1 MNVSE
6 DHKPTAASADQQH
19 DGSAASVARGPES
32 ATDLRPRADRRTDPE
47 RIVGSSDFLTL
58 VRQRERGKLKIYIG
72 SAAGTGKTYRMLQE
86 AHDLRRRGV
95 DIVVGFV
102 ETHNRAET
110 DAQIGDLEVVP
121 RNTIEYRGVTLEE
134 MDVDAVIARHPEVA
148 IVDELAHTNVPGA
161 RNGKRWQDVM
171 LLLDEGINVITAVN
185 VQHIESLNDV
195 LERELGV
202 TIRETL
208 PDWVVGQADQVV
220 NLDISAEDLRQRLRE
235 GKIYHADKIQ
245 TALANFFTDENL
257 TTLRELALR
266 EVASS
271 VDRSRE
277 EIVRRTEGG
286 LAARRAVDRVMA
298 CLSSNP
304 PLSRV
309 LLRKASRIAGRLN
322 TDWFCVYVQT
332 ANERADRIDS
342 TLQRHLVDN
351 IQLAQSLGAEV
362 VKLEGEDVAATLVR
376 FARERGVTLAIVG
389 ETRRSRWYRLRRGS
403 IVERLMAARAGLD
416 VLVVSAA
423 DEAELRT
430 TRERRGDF
438 GSDE

>member
-1 MNVSE
+1 MPIEQGSAGQE
-6 DHKPTAASADQQH
+6 DSIQQH
-19 DGSAASVARGPES
+19 WERRSPSHARTP
-32 ATDLRPRADRRTDPE
+32 
-47 RIVGSSDFLTL
+47 GSSDFLAL
-58 VRQRERGKLKIYIG
+58 MRQRERGKLKVYIG

-86 AHDLRRRGV
+86 AQDLHRRGV
-95 DIVVGFV
+95 DVVIGYV
-102 ETHNRAET
+102 ETHGRAET
-110 DAQIGDLEVVP
+110 DAQIRDLEVVP
-121 RNTIEYRGVTLEE
+121 RKQIEYRGVTLEE
-134 MDVDAVIARHPEVA
+134 MDVDAVVARHPQVA

-161 RNGKRWQDVM
+161 RNGKRWQDV
-171 LLLDEGINVITAVN
+171 LHLIDEGINVITAVN
-185 VQHIESLNDV
+185 VQHLESLNDV

-202 TIRETL
+202 TIRETV

-235 GKIYHADKIQ
+235 GKIYHPDKIQ

-277 EIVRRTEGG
+277 ELVRRQENGG
-286 LAARRAVDRVMA
+286 VTPARRTVDRVMA
-298 CLSSNP
+298 CLSSDP

-322 TDWFCVYVQT
+322 SDWFCVYVQMPE
-332 ANERADRIDS
+332 ERPDRIDS
-342 TLQRHLVDN
+342 TIQRHLVDN

-362 VKLEGEDVAATLVR
+362 VKLEGADVARTLIR
-376 FARERGVTLAIVG
+376 FAAERGVTLAIVG

-403 IVERLMAARAGLD
+403 IVDRLMSGQTGLD
-416 VLVVSAA
+416 VLVVSGA
-423 DEAELRT
+423 DDGEARGGV
-430 TRERRGDF
+430 RERRAEL

>member
-1 MNVSE
+1 MPIE
-6 DHKPTAASADQQH
+6 Q
-19 DGSAASVARGPES
+19 GSAGQEDSIHQHWERRSASHS
-32 ATDLRPRADRRTDPE
+32 RTP
-47 RIVGSSDFLTL
+47 GSSDFLAL
-58 VRQRERGKLKIYIG
+58 MRQRERGKLKVYIG

-86 AHDLRRRGV
+86 AHDLHRRGV
-95 DIVVGFV
+95 DVVIGYV
-102 ETHNRAET
+102 ETHGRAET
-110 DAQIGDLEVVP
+110 DAQIRDLEVMP
-121 RNTIEYRGVTLEE
+121 RRKIEYRGVTLEE
-134 MDVDAVIARHPEVA
+134 MDVDAVVARRPQVA

-161 RNGKRWQDVM
+161 RNGKRWQDV
-171 LLLDEGINVITAVN
+171 LHLIDEGINVITAVN
-185 VQHIESLNDV
+185 VQHLESLNDV

-202 TIRETL
+202 TIRETV

-235 GKIYHADKIQ
+235 GKIYHPDKIQ

-277 EIVRRTEGG
+277 EIVRRQDSGAV
-286 LAARRAVDRVMA
+286 AARRTVDRVMA
-298 CLSSNP
+298 CLSSDP

-322 TDWFCVYVQT
+322 TDWFCVYVQMPE
-332 ANERADRIDS
+332 ERADRIDS
-342 TLQRHLVDN
+342 TIQRHLVDN

-362 VKLEGEDVAATLVR
+362 VKLEGIDVAKTLIR
-376 FARERGVTLAIVG
+376 FAAERGVTLAIVG

-403 IVERLMAARAGLD
+403 IVDRLMAGQTGLD

-423 DEAELRT
+423 DDADARSAA
-430 TRERRGDF
+430 RERHADF

>member
-1 MNVSE
+1 MSQE
-6 DHKPTAASADQQH
+6 STAP
-19 DGSAASVARGPES
+19 GRE
-32 ATDLRPRADRRTDPE
+32 RRTDPE
-47 RIVGSSDFLTL
+47 RISGSSDFLAL
-58 VRQRERGKLKIYIG
+58 VRQRERGKLKVYIG
-72 SAAGTGKTYRMLQE
+72 SAAGTGKTFRMLQE
-86 AHDLRRRGV
+86 GHDLKRRGM

-110 DAQIGDLEVVP
+110 EAQIRDLEVVP
-121 RNTIEYRGVTLEE
+121 RRKIEYRGVTLEE
-134 MDVDAVIARHPEVA
+134 MDVDAVIARRPQVA
-148 IVDELAHTNVPGA
+148 LVDELAHTNVPGA
-161 RNGKRWQDVM
+161 RNGKRWEDV
-171 LLLDEGINVITAVN
+171 LLLIDEGINVITAVN
-185 VQHIESLNDV
+185 VQHLESLNDV

-202 TIRETL
+202 TIRETV
-208 PDWVVGQADQVV
+208 PDWVVGQADQVI

-277 EIVRRTEGG
+277 EIVRRQENGG
-286 LAARRAVDRVMA
+286 VAARRTVDRVMA
-298 CLSSNP
+298 CLSSDP

-322 TDWFCVYVQT
+322 SDWFCVYVQT
-332 ANERADRIDS
+332 SEERADRIDS
-342 TLQRHLVDN
+342 TLQRQLVDN

-362 VKLEGEDVAATLVR
+362 VKLEGDDVTATLVR
-376 FARERGVTLAIVG
+376 FAAERGVTLVIVG

-403 IVERLMAARAGLD
+403 IVDRLMQAQRGLD
-416 VLVVSAA
+416 VLVVSG
-423 DEAELRT
+423 AEVPEVRPIP
-430 TRERRGDF
+430 RGERF
-438 GSDE
+438 ELGSDQ

>member
-1 MNVSE
+1 MGDDTS
-6 DHKPTAASADQQH
+6 
-19 DGSAASVARGPES
+19 R
-32 ATDLRPRADRRTDPE
+32 ATERRFTPS
-47 RIVGSSDFLTL
+47 RTPGSSDFLAL
-58 VRQRERGKLKIYIG
+58 MRQRDRGKLKVYIG

-86 AHDLRRRGV
+86 AHDLKRRDV
-95 DIVVGFV
+95 DVVIGYV
-102 ETHNRAET
+102 ETHKRAET

-121 RNTIEYRGVTLEE
+121 RRRIEYRGVTLEE
-134 MDVDAVIARHPEVA
+134 MDVDAVVARRPQVA

-161 RNGKRWQDVM
+161 RNGKRWQDV
-171 LLLDEGINVITAVN
+171 LHLLDEGINVITAVN
-185 VQHIESLNDV
+185 VQHLESLNDV

-202 TIRETL
+202 TIRETV

-235 GKIYHADKIQ
+235 GKIYHPDKIQ

-277 EIVRRTEGG
+277 EIVRRQEDGTP
-286 LAARRAVDRVMA
+286 ATRRTVDRVMA
-298 CLSSNP
+298 CLSSDP

-322 TDWFCVYVQT
+322 SDWFCVYVQLP
-332 ANERADRIDS
+332 AERADRIDS
-342 TLQRHLVDN
+342 TIQRHLVDN

-362 VKLEGEDVAATLVR
+362 VKLEGNDVAATLVR
-376 FARERGVTLAIVG
+376 FAAERGVTLAIVG
-389 ETRRSRWYRLRRGS
+389 ETRRSRWYRLRNGS
-403 IVERLMAARAGLD
+403 IVDRLLAGHTGLD
-416 VLVVSAA
+416 VLVVCGAEEGELKSAK
-423 DEAELRT
+423 
-430 TRERRGDF
+430 RERGADF